1 MNSKLPA
8 KRTLLVLAS
17 TYPRWLNDP
26 EPGFVHELSKRLTS
40 TFHVIVLC
48 PHSNGSMTSEILE
61 DVEIIRYRYAP
72 QALETLVNDGGIVTN
87 LRKKKWKF
95 LLVPFFLIS
104 QAWYICKICKNRH
117 IDVIHA
123 HWIIPQGLTVSLL
136 RKLSNSVPPFLVTS
150 HGADLYALKGRIF
163 KKIKLWVLQKSAA
176 ATVVSSA
183 MRDTV
188 AKMGSDTTKVSVA
201 SMGIDMKQRF
211 TNCGPEEERSSNE
224 ILFVGRLVEKK
235 GLQYLIDSMPRI
247 LQQIP
252 QAKLTIAGFGV
263 EEDNLKQ
270 QVRKLGL
277 SSCISFLGPVP
288 QTNLPELYQRAT
300 LLVAPFIRAKS
311 GDEEGLGLV
320 LLEAIACGCPVL
332 VGDVPAIRDV
342 LEDGFDD
349 LIINPLD
356 MESMANT
363 IAKSMQ
369 QPLLARARAASL
381 HGMIGEK
388 FDWTHVAYKYAITL
402 SKIADTQPE

>member
-1 MNSKLPA
+1 MNPKPAA

-17 TYPRWLNDP
+17 TYPRWSNDP
-26 EPGFVHELSKRLTS
+26 EPGFVHELSKRLAS

-72 QALETLVNDGGIVTN
+72 RALETLVNDGGIVTN

-95 LLVPFFLIS
+95 LLVPFFLVA
-104 QAWYICKICKNRH
+104 QVWYIWRICKNRH

-136 RKLSNSVPPFLVTS
+136 RTLSTSVPPFLVTS
-150 HGADLYALKGRIF
+150 HGADLYALKARIF
-163 KKIKLWVLQKSAA
+163 RKIKLWVLQKSAA

-188 AKMGSDTTKVSVA
+188 AKMGSDITKVSVA

-211 TNCGPEEERSSNE
+211 TNCCPGEERSSNE

-235 GLQYLIDSMPRI
+235 GLQYLIGSMPRI

-270 QVRKLGL
+270 QVQKLGL
-277 SSCISFLGPVP
+277 SSSISFLGPVP
-288 QTNLPELYQRAT
+288 QTKLPELYQRAA
-300 LLVAPFIRAKS
+300 LFVAPFIRAKS

-332 VGDVPAIRDV
+332 AGDVPAIKDV
-342 LEDGFDD
+342 LGDGFDD
-349 LIINPLD
+349 LIIDPLD
-356 MESMANT
+356 MENMADT
-363 IAKSMQ
+363 IVKSLQ
-369 QPLLARARAASL
+369 QPVLTRRRAASL
-381 HGMIGEK
+381 HTMIGER
-388 FDWTHVAYKYAITL
+388 FDWTHVAKNYATTL
-402 SKIADTQPE
+402 SKIADTSTE